1 MWAPSEGLNTLSL
14 KALYVLHNTHDSSEG
29 LTWLLRVSC
38 LLADFCNLIAAA
50 SSTLLITKI
59 SSSYKEK
66 TENNASHCFVVMLCD
81 LYPQF
86 GSIIHTSLQQNKAT
100 LLIIKVFS
108 IAHIFVRKK
117 YNYMI
122 TKDFRK
128 KLLLKIRRKSRIKK
142 VKLKQVSSNWSFHL
156 CFQFKKKLFTA
167 SENFRF
173 DILIGAF
180 Y

>member
-1 MWAPSEGLNTLSL
+1 MWAPSEGLNTLCL
-14 KALYVLHNTHDSSEG
+14 KAFYLLHMTPEG
-29 LTWLLRVSC
+29 LRAWLLRVSC
-38 LLADFCNLIAAA
+38 LLADFCNVIACAV
-50 SSTLLITKI
+50 III
-59 SSSYKEK
+59 SSSYEEK
-66 TENNASHCFVVMLCD
+66 TENNASHCFVVMLCE

-86 GSIIHTSLQQNKAT
+86 GSIVHTSFQQNKAT